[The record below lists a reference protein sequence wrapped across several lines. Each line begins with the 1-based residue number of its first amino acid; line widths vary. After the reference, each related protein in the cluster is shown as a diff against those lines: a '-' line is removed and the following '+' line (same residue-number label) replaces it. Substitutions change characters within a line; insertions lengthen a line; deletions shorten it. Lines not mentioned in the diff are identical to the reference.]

1 MTLFDARSG
10 IEIMGRDECLE
21 LLRADVI
28 GRVGVIQAGAPVV
41 LPVNYAM
48 DGDDV
53 VFRTAPGSK
62 LDTGPSARGCFE
74 IDSFDRATRT
84 GWSVMVAG
92 RLEEVMPYAVPQLTQ
107 LNVQPWAT
115 GTRNHWM
122 RLRSTRITG
131 RIVRES

>member
-1 MTLFDARSG
+1 MTNVDARSG
-10 IEIMGRDECLE
+10 IEIIGRDECLG

-28 GRVGVIQAGAPVV
+28 GRVGVVQAGAPVV

-53 VFRTAPGSK
+53 VFRTAPGTK
-62 LDTGPSARGCFE
+62 LDTGPSSRGCFE

-92 RLEEVMPYAVPQLTQ
+92 RLEEVQPHDVPRVTQ
-107 LNVQPWAT
+107 LDVHPWAA
-115 GTRNHWM
+115 GTRDHWM

-131 RIVRES
+131 RIVRDS